1 MSIRIITDSASDIN
15 AAQAEKWKVTVLPLT
30 TIFGDEAYLD
40 GVTLDHKTFYEKLIE
55 TDVMPTTS
63 QLSPAAYEAAFRS
76 AIEAG
81 DSVLCLTVS
90 SKLSG
95 CCQSAH
101 IAAAEVEG
109 EVVIVDTL
117 SVSLGMQTLVETAC
131 TLRDAR
137 ESIHEIAE
145 FLNEEKQNL
154 RVIALVDTLE
164 YLKRG
169 GRISPATALAGSLLN
184 IKPVIAL
191 ENGEIAM
198 CGKAR
203 GSKNANNLL
212 ASLIAK
218 EGIDFSKPCYLAYSG
233 LSDALLQKYVAD
245 SAHLYEGHTADFPI
259 VTIGSSIGTHAGP
272 GAVAVAFYTQ
282 K

>member
-1 MSIRIITDSASDIN
+1 MSIQIITDSASDIT
-15 AAQAEKWKVTVLPLT
+15 AAQAEKWNVTVLPLT
-30 TIFGDEAYLD
+30 TIFGDEAFLD

-63 QLSPAAYEAAFRS
+63 QLSPAAYEAALRS
-76 AIEAG
+76 ALDAG
-81 DSVLCLTVS
+81 ESVLCITLS

-101 IAAAEVEG
+101 IAASEVDG
-109 EVVIVDTL
+109 DIVIVDTL
-117 SVSLGMQTLVETAC
+117 SVSLGMQTLIEMAC
-131 TLRDAR
+131 ALRDEGKTAA
-137 ESIHEIAE
+137 EIAAVLE
-145 FLNEEKQNL
+145 EEKKKL
-154 RVIALVDTLE
+154 RLIALVDTLE

-169 GRISPATALAGSLLN
+169 GRISSATALAGSLLN

-191 ENGEIAM
+191 EDGEVVM

-245 SAHLYEGHTADFPI
+245 SAHLYEGRNADFP
-259 VTIGSSIGTHAGP
+259 VVSIGSSIGTHAGP
-272 GAVAVAFYTQ
+272 GAVAVAFFAQ
-282 K
+282 N

>member
-1 MSIRIITDSASDIN
+1 MSIQIITDSASDIS
-15 AAQAEKWKVTVLPLT
+15 AAQAAKWNVTVLPLT

-63 QLSPAAYEAAFRS
+63 QLSPAAYESAFRS
-76 AIEAG
+76 ALEKG
-81 DSVLCLTVS
+81 GSVLCFTVS

-101 IAAAEVEG
+101 IAAAEVDG
-109 EVVIVDTL
+109 DIVIVDTL
-117 SVSLGMQTLVETAC
+117 SVSLGMQTLIEMAC
-131 TLRDAR
+131 TLRDEGKTA
-137 ESIHEIAE
+137 SEIAAILE
-145 FLNEEKQNL
+145 EEKQKL

-169 GRISPATALAGSLLN
+169 GRISPTTALAGSLLN

-191 ENGEIAM
+191 ENGEIIM

-218 EGIDFSKPCYLAYSG
+218 DGIDFSKPCYLAYSG
-233 LSDALLQKYVAD
+233 LSDTLLQKYVAD
-245 SAHLYEGHTADFPI
+245 SAHLYEGRAADFP
-259 VTIGSSIGTHAGP
+259 VVSIGSTIGTHAGP
-272 GAVAVAFYTQ
+272 GAIAVAFFA
-282 K
+282 KN